1 MRKDE
6 PTPDYAYDI
15 SHDDHRDRVAQ
26 ILARYGRRV
35 QRSVFEVSIEPEE
48 PPEVKRLLGPWLG
61 RDDAFDLYPV
71 DRRSPGHRIQ
81 WGKPPGPS
89 EPVVL
94 L

>member
-1 MRKDE
+1 MSL
-6 PTPDYAYDI
+6 YVAAYDI

-48 PPEVKRLLGPWLG
+48 LPEVKRLLGPWLG

-71 DRRSPGHRIQ
+71 DRRSPGHRIR
-81 WGKPPGPS
+81 WGKPAGPS